1 MGFTISS
8 VSIVVQESG
17 CCFVLGVKVLPGGT
31 KNMARFKSPLDKVR
45 IAAPCSADWD
55 NMFGNERV
63 RFCEQCQL
71 NVYNLSEMSKA
82 EAERLIGQT
91 EGRLCVRFYRRQDGS
106 IITQNCPV
114 GLRAIKR
121 RLSRIA
127 TAVATSVLTFI
138 AGIGFSSIAGKLLLQ
153 RHVMGRPVMVD
164 HNPATPPSVQGE
176 LAVSPSP
183 ENFLS
188 RRSAAPNPRF

>member
-1 MGFTISS
+1 
-8 VSIVVQESG
+8 
-17 CCFVLGVKVLPGGT
+17 
-31 KNMARFKSPLDKVR
+31 MARFKSKLDNVR

-55 NMFGNERV
+55 NMFGNERL

-106 IITQNCPV
+106 IITQNCPL

-121 RLSRIA
+121 RLSRA
-127 TAVATSVLTFI
+127 AAAVATSVLSFI
-138 AGIGFSSIAGKLLLQ
+138 AGIGSYRIADKLLPAPY
-153 RHVMGRPVMVD
+153 VMGGMVMVD
-164 HNPATPPSVQGE
+164 DGQAAPPRVLGE
-176 LAVSPSP
+176 LAPSP
-183 ENFLS
+183 DHVGMGKLVPIETHRKSKSRS
-188 RRSAAPNPRF
+188 RRLR

>member
-1 MGFTISS
+1 
-8 VSIVVQESG
+8 
-17 CCFVLGVKVLPGGT
+17 
-31 KNMARFKSPLDKVR
+31 MARFKSTLDKVR

-91 EGRLCVRFYRRQDGS
+91 EGRLCVRFYRRLDGS

-114 GLRAIKR
+114 GLRALKR
-121 RLSRIA
+121 RLSRVA
-127 TAVATSVLTFI
+127 TAVASSVLSFS
-138 AGIGFSSIAGKLLLQ
+138 AGIGFYRTAETRLLQ
-153 RHVMGRPVMVD
+153 PHVMGVMVHD
-164 HNPATPPSVQGE
+164 NPAAPPSVQGA
-176 LAVSPSP
+176 LPVSPSRDDFVMGKLAP
-183 ENFLS
+183 TKPH
-188 RRSAAPNPRF
+188 RRSVSGSNAHKLH

>member
-1 MGFTISS
+1 
-8 VSIVVQESG
+8 
-17 CCFVLGVKVLPGGT
+17 
-31 KNMARFKSPLDKVR
+31 MARFKSTLDKVR

-71 NVYNLSEMSKA
+71 HVYNLSDMSKA
-82 EAERLIGQT
+82 AAERLIGQT

-121 RLSRIA
+121 RLSRVA
-127 TAVATSVLTFI
+127 TAVATSVLSFI
-138 AGIGFSSIAGKLLLQ
+138 AGIGFHSLADKRLLQ
-153 RHVMGRPVMVD
+153 PHVMGGMVVVHDNPV
-164 HNPATPPSVQGE
+164 APPSVQGG

-183 ENFLS
+183 NDLVMGKLVPIKTH
-188 RRSAAPNPRF
+188 R